1 MKRLSLRL
9 RQPLLSRLITR
20 NRYKMVGRVVPP
32 FSLRTFMTAIESTAI
47 PVSDTAPRQHIGVRL
62 WQAVMPY
69 ALILPTFL
77 FIFTFTLWPAGSAIV
92 QSLYKPGVT
101 AKLPTKFVG
110 LGNYAD
116 LFDSSRLI
124 GQEFPLILGNT
135 LLFVAVTVGVSIVV
149 AFILA
154 LLLNRKMR
162 AVGLY
167 RFAFFYPVLM
177 PMIGAASVFAFIF
190 ADNIGLANT
199 VLRDL

>member
-1 MKRLSLRL
+1 
-9 RQPLLSRLITR
+9 
-20 NRYKMVGRVVPP
+20 
-32 FSLRTFMTAIESTAI
+32 MTAIEATAI
-47 PVSDTAPRQHIGVRL
+47 QAQAVPRQRVSARL
-62 WQAVMPY
+62 WRAVMPY
-69 ALILPTFL
+69 VLILPTFL
-77 FIFTFTLWPAGSAIV
+77 FIFAFTLWPAGSAIV

-101 AKLPTKFVG
+101 AKLPTKYVG

-135 LLFVAVTVGVSIVV
+135 ILFVAVTVGVSIVI
-149 AFILA
+149 AFVLA

-177 PMIGAASVFAFIF
+177 PMIGAAS
-190 ADNIGLANT
+190 
-199 VLRDL
+199 